1 MSLGAPGA
9 RAQIS
14 DDVVK
19 IGVLNDQSGL
29 YADLGGPGSVV
40 AARMAVEDA
49 GGTVLGKP
57 VEIVYADHQNKS
69 DVGAAI
75 AREWF
80 EVGKVDMAIGFD
92 HSAVALAV
100 EQLAAEKNRIA
111 IAGAVGSTA
120 FTGKSCTPT
129 EASWVYDS
137 YALTTSLAKA
147 IVAEGRDTW
156 FFITVD
162 YAFGHSLEADATA
175 AVKAAGGKVL
185 GSVRHPLNT
194 ADFSSYLLQAQASG
208 AKVVAFAN
216 GGGDMVNATKQANEF
231 GLTKRARPSSRCWF
245 SFPTC
250 TAWGSQAAQGLKFVT
265 AFYWDRDEE
274 TRACRSASSSGEGR
288 MPTMPQAA
296 VYSAIRHY
304 LGAIAAAGTDEAKA
318 VMAKMRER
326 PVNDFYVRNGHL
338 REDGRLVHDMYLA
351 QVKKPSE
358 SKGRG
363 IITRSSPPSPAIR
376 RFARWRRAAAR
387 WAGALTGARPKNS
400 KRSDRRPLW
409 CASGLKPDIAR
420 LEKCQNCTSP
430 LRGSGC
436 LVCQVSLARNRS
448 SKRSGVETTMKN
460 TPLALFTLTTMVS
473 LNAAAFAETAKIDPG
488 QKEFEVRCGLCHGMD
503 ARGDGVFNQVLRS
516 RRQT

>member
-1 MSLGAPGA
+1 MRFRLLASALAAACLVGGFDAPAA

-14 DDVVK
+14 DDVVR

-29 YADLGGPGSVV
+29 YADLGGPGAVV

-57 VEIVYADHQNKS
+57 VEIVFADHQNKS
-69 DVGAAI
+69 DIGAAI
-75 AREWF
+75 ARQWF
-80 EVGKVDMAIGFD
+80 EIGKVDMAIGFD
-92 HSAVALAV
+92 NSAVALAV

-120 FTGKSCTPT
+120 FTGKACTPN

-137 YALTTSLAKA
+137 YALTTSLAKS

-162 YAFGHSLEADATA
+162 YTFGHSLEADATS
-175 AVKAAGGKVL
+175 AVLAAGGKVL

-194 ADFSSYLLQAQASG
+194 ADFSSYLLQAQGSG

-231 GLTKRARPSSRCWF
+231 GLTKNQTLVSLLVFISDIH
-245 SFPTC
+245 SMELK
-250 TAWGSQAAQGLKFVT
+250 AAQGLKFVT

-274 TRACRSASSSGEGR
+274 TRAWSKRFFARQGR
-288 MPTMPQAA
+288 MPTMPQAG

-304 LGAIAAAGTDEAKA
+304 LGAIAAAGTDEARA

-338 REDGRLVHDMYLA
+338 REDGRLVHDMYFA
-351 QVKKPSE
+351 QVKTPSE
-358 SKGRG
+358 STGPWDYYKILGTIPG
-363 IITRSSPPSPAIR
+363 DQAFRSLA
-376 RFARWRRAAAR
+376 
-387 WAGALTGARPKNS
+387 
-400 KRSDRRPLW
+400 D
-409 CASGLKPDIAR
+409 
-420 LEKCQNCTSP
+420 
-430 LRGSGC
+430 SGC
-436 LVCQVSLARNRS
+436 PLVA
-448 SKRSGVETTMKN
+448 
-460 TPLALFTLTTMVS
+460 
-473 LNAAAFAETAKIDPG
+473 
-488 QKEFEVRCGLCHGMD
+488 H
-503 ARGDGVFNQVLRS
+503 
-516 RRQT
+516 